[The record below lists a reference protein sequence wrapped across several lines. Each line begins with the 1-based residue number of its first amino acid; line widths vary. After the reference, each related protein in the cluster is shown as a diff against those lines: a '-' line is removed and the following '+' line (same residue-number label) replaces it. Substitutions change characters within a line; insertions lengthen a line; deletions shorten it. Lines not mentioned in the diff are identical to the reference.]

1 MHILVIG
8 ANSQLGK
15 SLKSITDQKNV
26 IHSFVFA
33 SREQLDLSSIFEIEV
48 FIKNGNFDL
57 IINCAA
63 YTNVDKAETNEVQAN
78 LINHLAVKKIAE
90 VSQNNKVKL
99 IHISTDFVFN
109 GVKNKPYN
117 ETDNADPIN
126 IYGKSKYAGEQSIQ
140 SIMKTNAIIIRTS
153 WLYSE
158 YGNNFVN
165 TILRL
170 SKTNKTLNVVIDQI
184 GSPTYAKDLG
194 NVILSIIN
202 SKNYG
207 LIDQPTRIYH
217 FSNEGACSWF
227 DFATEIVKI
236 SGSKC
241 LISPILSKDYDS
253 IANRPKY
260 ASLSSRRLIQSFGI
274 DAISWKDSL
283 IKCISNIES

>member
-15 SLKSITDQKNV
+15 SLKSITDKENV
-26 IHSFVFA
+26 KHSFVFA
-33 SREQLDLSSIFEIEV
+33 SREQLDLSSIFDIEI
-48 FIKNGNFDL
+48 FIKTGNFDL

-63 YTNVDKAETNEVQAN
+63 YTNVDNAETNEIQAN

-90 VSQNNKVKL
+90 VSHNNKVKL
-99 IHISTDFVFN
+99 IHISTDFVFD
-109 GVKNKPYN
+109 GEKNEPYI
-117 ETDNADPIN
+117 EIDNAAPIN
-126 IYGKSKYAGEQSIQ
+126 VYGKSKYAGEQSIQ
-140 SIMKTNAIIIRTS
+140 SVMKKNAIIIRTS

-207 LIDQPTRIYH
+207 SIDQPTRIYH
-217 FSNEGACSWF
+217 FSNEGTCSWF
-227 DFATEIVKI
+227 DFATEIVRI
-236 SGSKC
+236 SGGKC
-241 LISPILSKDYDS
+241 LIIPILSKDYHS

-260 ASLSSRRLIQSFGI
+260 ASLSSRKLIQAFGI

-283 IKCISNIES
+283 IKCISNIEN

>member
-15 SLKSITDQKNV
+15 SLKSITDKKNV
-26 IHSFVFA
+26 KHSFVFA
-33 SREQLDLSSIFEIEV
+33 SREQLDLSSIFDIEI
-48 FIKNGNFDL
+48 FIKTGNFDL

-63 YTNVDKAETNEVQAN
+63 YTNVDKAETNEIQAN

-99 IHISTDFVFN
+99 IHISTDFVFD
-109 GVKNKPYN
+109 GEKNEPYI
-117 ETDNADPIN
+117 EIDNAAPIN

-140 SIMKTNAIIIRTS
+140 SVMKKNAIIIRTS

-194 NVILSIIN
+194 KVILSIIN

-207 LIDQPTRIYH
+207 SIDQPTRIYH
-217 FSNEGACSWF
+217 FSNEGTCSWF

-236 SGSKC
+236 SGGKC
-241 LISPILSKDYDS
+241 LIIPILSKDYHS
-253 IANRPKY
+253 KANRPKY
-260 ASLSSRRLIQSFGI
+260 ASLSSRKLIQTFGI

-283 IKCISNIES
+283 IKCISNIEN

>member
-109 GVKNKPYN
+109 GVKNEPYN

-217 FSNEGACSWF
+217 FSNEGTCSWF

-253 IANRPKY
+253 RANRPKY
-260 ASLSSRRLIQSFGI
+260 APLSSRRLIQSFGI